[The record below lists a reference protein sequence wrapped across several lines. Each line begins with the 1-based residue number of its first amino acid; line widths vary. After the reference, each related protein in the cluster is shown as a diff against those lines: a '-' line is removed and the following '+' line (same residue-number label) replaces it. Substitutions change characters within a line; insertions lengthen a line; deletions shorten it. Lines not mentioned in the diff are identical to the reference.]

1 MMTRVDMRPSAL
13 AAVALV
19 LLVAA
24 CGGSA
29 EPAPAPTATPVP
41 APAVT
46 PTPAA
51 TPTPQAQSES
61 VGFRWEGVPAG
72 TDAAPPAEAPAL
84 PGGAIGFSHYVF
96 EQVGDSVVTTL
107 VEGPRDL
114 QVRIPASYLQLK
126 EWADAGSAP
135 VDLSMSQEEL
145 SRLVQQLDT
154 IRAATEKFRDID
166 VAVRAGYRQAT
177 EEVPN
182 MGAHFVHPLWS
193 LDGRFDPTR
202 PEILLY
208 VRGDD
213 GEWELVGTS
222 FVQSLLLA
230 GFDHPEAFVGP
241 LDNWHVHYELCTGPT
256 FMSRSATQA
265 ECRKRRRCLG
275 PGLRLDDPRLGL
287 GGQSPG
293 RVHNVEPEH
302 RACRRAVDRI
312 RDAVTVAGD
321 MTVNIE
327 NFGFGN
333 ATISAGETLAWSNAD
348 GVAHTVTAGTGGRSD
363 GGFDSGLMGPGASF
377 QITFDEPGQLH
388 LHLHPARLHVRRR
401 IGDTVGEESTV
412 TQTIRRI
419 AWSGLRRRR

>member
-1 MMTRVDMRPSAL
+1 MGVAVL

-19 LLVAA
+19 LLMAA
-24 CGGSA
+24 CDGSA
-29 EPAPAPTATPVP
+29 EPTPAPIATPVP
-41 APAVT
+41 T
-46 PTPAA
+46 PTATHTPAA
-51 TPTPQAQSES
+51 TPTPLTRSES
-61 VGFRWEGVPAG
+61 VFRWEGVPAG

-96 EQVGDSVVTTL
+96 EQVGGNVVTTL
-107 VEGPRDL
+107 VEGPRHL
-114 QVRIPASYLQLK
+114 QVRVPASYLQLK

-145 SRLVQQLDT
+145 SRLVQQLDAV
-154 IRAATEKFRDID
+154 RAATEKFRDVD
-166 VAVRAGYRQAT
+166 VAMRTGYRQAT

-193 LDGRFDPTR
+193 LDGKFDPAR

-208 VRGDD
+208 VRDDD

-241 LDNWHVHYELCTGPT
+241 LDNWHVHYDLCTGPT
-256 FMSRSATQA
+256 FTSRSATQA
-265 ECRKRRRCLG
+265 ECRNDGGVWVPAYGWMIHAWVWVDNPLG
-275 PGLRLDDPRLGL
+275 VFTMWNPSIP
-287 GGQSPG
+287 P
-293 RVHNVEPEH
+293 VAEP
-302 RACRRAVDRI
+302 DRI

-348 GVAHTVTAGTGGRSD
+348 GVAHTVTAGTGGRAD
-363 GGFDSGLMGPGASF
+363 GGFDSGLVGPGASF
-377 QITFDEPGQLH
+377 QVTFDEPGRFAYTCTLH
-388 LHLHPARLHVRRR
+388 SFMSGV
-401 IGDTVGEESTV
+401 VVV
-412 TQTIRRI
+412 TP
-419 AWSGLRRRR
+419 